1 MGVHIA
7 ISGIIGAGKST
18 LVHGLADDLGLLPL
32 EERFEENPYLRR
44 FYENPPAWA
53 FRNYVFFLQRTA
65 ADYLQARASDA
76 GGVQERTLEE
86 HLEIFGR
93 EFHARGYLD
102 DEDLEMITDLTR
114 TTARALQPPDGL
126 VYIEIDPA
134 EALSRIVA
142 RNSSA
147 EEGIE
152 IDYLKDLGNR
162 YEGYLS
168 NWERPLIRLDG
179 NRLDFRNAEDR
190 RTVVELVQKQ
200 LGREQ

>member
-7 ISGIIGAGKST
+7 VSGIMGAGKST

-44 FYENPPAWA
+44 FYEDPPTWA

-65 ADYLQARASDA
+65 ADYLHARASDA

-93 EFHARGYLD
+93 EFHARGYLN
-102 DEDLEMITDLTR
+102 DEDLEMIIDLTR
-114 TTARALQPPDGL
+114 TTAGALQPPDGL
-126 VYIEIDPA
+126 VHIEIDPA

-152 IDYLKDLGNR
+152 IDYLKDLGDR
-162 YEGYLS
+162 YETYLS
-168 NWERPLIRLDG
+168 SWERPLIRLDG
-179 NRLDFRNAEDR
+179 NRLDFRKADDR
-190 RTVVELVQKQ
+190 GTVVELVQKQ
-200 LGREQ
+200 LGRSQ